1 MAGHHDSSGDF
12 VMAKLQ
18 PDLRS
23 STRAD
28 HIFYLV
34 MSLILAA
41 IVVFGF
47 SHTVPHDLEAP
58 GLPGLLKFHAAV
70 FVAWVL
76 LFIAQPALIMKR
88 SVALHRKLGW
98 VGLALACAMVVLGG
112 SAIMFALWNHTLP
125 FFYPPGLFLVR
136 GIVGLT
142 LFAGLVGAAIL
153 RRRQAEWHKR
163 LMLCAA
169 IVVMTPGLERALPL
183 PLFGSAWPFVA
194 DGVQDM
200 IALIGP
206 VMDLVRRKRVHPA
219 YLCGVSA
226 IIAGQAVVDLIAA
239 SPIAAFLLRAVG
251 AA

>member
-1 MAGHHDSSGDF
+1 
-12 VMAKLQ
+12 MAKLQ
-18 PDLRS
+18 PDLRIS
-23 STRAD
+23 ARAD
-28 HIFYLV
+28 NSFYLF
-34 MSLILAA
+34 MSLLLTA

-47 SHTVPHDLEAP
+47 SHTVPHDFEAP
-58 GLPGLLKFHAAV
+58 GLPGMLQIHAGI

-76 LFIAQPALIMKR
+76 LFIAQPALVMKR

-98 VGLALACAMVVLGG
+98 AGLGLACTMVALGG
-112 SAIMFALWNHTLP
+112 YAIMFALWNHTLP

-136 GIVGLT
+136 GIVGLA
-142 LFAGLVGAAIL
+142 LFAGLITAAIL
-153 RRRQAEWHKR
+153 RRKQADWHKR

-183 PLFGSAWPFVA
+183 PLFGTAWPFVA
-194 DGVQDM
+194 DGVQDL

-206 VMDLVRRKRVHPA
+206 AVDLIRRKRVHPA
-219 YLCGVSA
+219 YLYGVGA
-226 IIAGQAVVDLIAA
+226 IVAGQALVDLVSP

>member
-1 MAGHHDSSGDF
+1 M
-12 VMAKLQ
+12 MAKLQ

-28 HIFYLV
+28 NSFYLV

-58 GLPGLLKFHAAV
+58 GLPGMLQFHAAI

-98 VGLALACAMVVLGG
+98 VGLGLACAMVALGG
-112 SAIMFALWNHTLP
+112 YAIMFALWNNTLP
-125 FFYPPGLFLVR
+125 FFYAPGLFLVR
-136 GIVGLT
+136 GIVGLA
-142 LFAGLVGAAIL
+142 LFAGLVTAAIL
-153 RRRQAEWHKR
+153 QRQHANWHKR

-169 IVVMTPGLERALPL
+169 VVVMAPGLERALPL
-183 PLFGSAWPFVA
+183 PLFGTAWPFVA
-194 DGVQDM
+194 DGVLDT

-206 VMDLVRRKRVHPA
+206 AMDLIRRKRVHPA
-219 YLCGVSA
+219 YLYGVGA
-226 IIAGQAVVDLIAA
+226 IVAGQAVVDLVAP
-239 SPIAAFLLRAVG
+239 SPIAGMLLRAVG
-251 AA
+251 VH